1 MNRDIHLRVEG
12 ALLERLL
19 QRALQE
25 GAHFASVRRAGRRAI
40 TIATDARS
48 ADMLGALCR
57 RYGLNCRVLR
67 RGGLTA
73 LKDLLRARWTLAPGL
88 LLCAACCV
96 FALSHI
102 WWVDVRFTGSCAQ
115 LGDRSEI
122 LSCLDAAGVK
132 AGMSAAALQ
141 TERLQKQLMAQAG
154 NYSFIG
160 VRRQG
165 VRLLVE
171 ASPEVPAP
179 ELYALERARDLV
191 AARDGVIESIAVRA
205 GEACV
210 RPGDTVRAGQLLIRG
225 EEDRSSEETA
235 PVRALGEVVA
245 RCWFEGSAEGALECR
260 ETRRTGRSAECCQLK
275 LMGLSVP
282 LTQSPSFSSHESQ
295 REILPIGGL
304 FLPLEI
310 ERTTFFET
318 AEVRTAAD
326 AALLNAQLE
335 TLARSDALRRLPG
348 AAQYEIAN
356 SWTDARQEDG
366 RLRVRAVYEIYTDIA
381 VTRDALIEE
390 VY

>member
-1 MNRDIHLRVEG
+1 M
-12 ALLERLL
+12 
-19 QRALQE
+19 
-25 GAHFASVRRAGRRAI
+25 
-40 TIATDARS
+40 
-48 ADMLGALCR
+48 
-57 RYGLNCRVLR
+57 
-67 RGGLTA
+67 
-73 LKDLLRARWTLAPGL
+73 
-88 LLCAACCV
+88 
-96 FALSHI
+96 
-102 WWVDVRFTGSCAQ
+102 
-115 LGDRSEI
+115 
-122 LSCLDAAGVK
+122 
-132 AGMSAAALQ
+132 
-141 TERLQKQLMAQAG
+141 
-154 NYSFIG
+154 
-160 VRRQG
+160 
-165 VRLLVE
+165 
-171 ASPEVPAP
+171 
-179 ELYALERARDLV
+179 
-191 AARDGVIESIAVRA
+191 
-205 GEACV
+205 
-210 RPGDTVRAGQLLIRG
+210 
-225 EEDRSSEETA
+225 
-235 PVRALGEVVA
+235 VA